1 MSNYQSQPLP
11 TTGKLLKATAVAI
24 VVAGILLV
32 TTVLPAEY
40 GIDPTGLGARLGLD
54 VLGATAQA
62 AEIEAPKSIPAAP
75 TQNPQAGDIA
85 EAAKAAKA
93 FGVSEGQSFDTAAV
107 VKRSA
112 PYRQDT
118 FEVIL
123 PPGKGAEVKALL
135 KAGDGLVFTW
145 KATGDVALD
154 MHGERTGV
162 KDAWTSYTV
171 ESAQKEGSGTF
182 IAPFDGSHGWYWQN
196 RGETPVTVQVQVA
209 GFQEKLYRPGKS

>member
-1 MSNYQSQPLP
+1 MSTFQSQPLP
-11 TTGKLLKATAVAI
+11 STRRLLKATALAI
-24 VVAGILLV
+24 IVAGILLV

-54 VLGATAQA
+54 ALGATAQA
-62 AEIEAPKSIPAAP
+62 AEIEAPAAVQVS
-75 TQNPQAGDIA
+75 TAQSPQAGDIA
-85 EAAKAAKA
+85 EAVKAGKA
-93 FGVSEGQSFDTAAV
+93 FGASDGQSFDTAAV
-107 VKRSA
+107 VKRSV

-118 FEVIL
+118 LEVIL

-154 MHGERTGV
+154 MHGERAGV
-162 KDAWTSYTV
+162 KNAWTSYSV
-171 ESAQKEGSGTF
+171 ESAQREGSGTF